1 MSHCHTGSNK
11 AHVQMDVAV
20 SGNCDILDKL
30 SFKKKKR
37 NNTFSVQSLK
47 IVRIITNTT

>member
-1 MSHCHTGSNK
+1 
-11 AHVQMDVAV
+11 MDVAV
-20 SGNCDILDKL
+20 RDNCDILDKL
-30 SFKKKKR
+30 SFKKKKKR